1 MAVNVGQV
9 KPEAG
14 VRPALV
20 SLLLACILFG
30 LIFLSLRNPYRAA
43 FLSML
48 WLALFFSYGHAY
60 NTILDQYPDLD
71 FGWWLFAAWL
81 LLAVFFAW
89 WSTRPRLSFIDSA
102 RTLNVIAL
110 GLVIVS
116 LVQINSKAE
125 KGSGHYRYVAAQ
137 HAPIQDL
144 TRPQDA
150 PDIYY
155 FILDSYTRD
164 DLLKKAYGY
173 DNSEFISGLRQRG
186 FYVAECSQSNY
197 TRTELSVSSSLN
209 MSYLP
214 DLDDKFVPESIAR
227 SHLWDTLKHNTVR
240 YSLEEMGYQT
250 IAYATGFAWSEL
262 DDADIFLTPPP
273 FGSGLTE
280 FETLFLE
287 TTLLRQ
293 AETVGWLDTDQ
304 IVGQNFRDRHMLV
317 FNSMKNVSKMQG
329 PKFVYVHLLLPHPP
343 FVFGPNGEHTNPA
356 DFWNAQKLYPAD
368 KYQKGYTNQLTF
380 LNGKMLETI
389 DTILANSARPP
400 IIILQGDHG
409 PWIQPNPQHFFILNA
424 YYLPGHKDDLY
435 PSISP
440 VNTFRL
446 VFDDYFRANYD
457 MLADKTYFSPVPKL
471 YDFTPVAYPCP

>member
-1 MAVNVGQV
+1 MRTTPFSINI
-9 KPEAG
+9 PILISAG
-14 VRPALV
+14 GCSRAGCCWRP
-20 SLLLACILFG
+20 SLPG
-30 LIFLSLRNPYRAA
+30 GRGGRA
-43 FLSML
+43 S
-48 WLALFFSYGHAY
+48 
-60 NTILDQYPDLD
+60 
-71 FGWWLFAAWL
+71 
-81 LLAVFFAW
+81 
-89 WSTRPRLSFIDSA
+89 RLSNSA
-102 RTLNVIAL
+102 KTLNVIAL

-116 LVQINSKAE
+116 LVQINSGAQ
-125 KGSGHYRYVAAQ
+125 KGSGHYVAAQ
-137 HAPIQDL
+137 HAPVQDL

-155 FILDSYTRD
+155 FILDSYTCD

-173 DNSEFISGLRQRG
+173 DNSEFINGLRQRG

-214 DLDDKFVPESIAR
+214 DLDDKFIPESIAR

-240 YSLEEMGYQT
+240 YNLEEMGYQT

-262 DDADIFLTPPP
+262 DDADMFLTPPP
-273 FGSGLTE
+273 FASGMSE

-293 AETVGWLDTDQ
+293 AETAGWLDTDQ

-317 FNSMKNVSKMQG
+317 FNSMKNVSKIQG

-343 FVFGPNGEHTNPA
+343 FVFGPDGQHTNPA
-356 DFWNAQKLYPAD
+356 DFWDERKIYSAAN
-368 KYQKGYTNQLTF
+368 YQRGYTNQLTF

-424 YYLPGHKDDLY
+424 YYLPGHENDLY
-435 PSISP
+435 PRISP
-440 VNTFRL
+440 VNSFRL
-446 VFDDYFRANYD
+446 VFDDYFGAKYD
-457 MLADKTYFSPVPKL
+457 MLPDKTYFSPVPRL
-471 YDFTPVAYPCP
+471 YNFTEVPNPCQ